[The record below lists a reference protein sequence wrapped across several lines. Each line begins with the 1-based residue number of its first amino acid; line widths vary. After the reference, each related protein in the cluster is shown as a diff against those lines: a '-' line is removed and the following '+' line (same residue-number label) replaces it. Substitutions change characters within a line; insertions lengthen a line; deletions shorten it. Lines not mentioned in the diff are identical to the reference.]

1 MARKRRVAL
10 VPLGCPKNLVDAEV
24 MLGLLDEAGYEVG
37 VDEHEA
43 DVVIVN
49 TCAFVDAAQEEAVE
63 ALLDLAELKEHG
75 RCKALIVA
83 GCLSQRF
90 GEQLFEELPE
100 IDGILGPGD
109 VAGVADVVRRALA
122 GRRPVEIE
130 GLRQEEAP
138 APRWAPEAAVS
149 RYVKVAEGC
158 DHSCAFCTI
167 PQLRGPYRSRPADR
181 IIQECRAMVEA
192 GTREIVLV
200 GQDTSAYGLDLQPQE
215 SLSRLLQSLRTPA
228 LEGWVRVM
236 YLHPDRVGDQLIE
249 TIGEHMLV
257 VNYFDIPFQ
266 HASGRVLRSM
276 HRAGDADEY
285 LALVSRIRRAIAD
298 AALRTTFLLGYPGET
313 EADFEQLLEF
323 IAEARFDRAACF
335 AFSAQDGTVA
345 AELPDPVPAET
356 VAERVDRFMEAQE
369 ALSLERSRHFEGQRL
384 RVLLEYQD
392 DHTGEWV
399 GRSYRDAPEVDG
411 QVLLTADDT
420 TQTLEPG
427 QFVWATIEEA
437 LVHDLRG
444 RLA

>member
-1 MARKRRVAL
+1 MTQKRRVAL

-24 MLGLLDEAGYEVG
+24 MLGLLEAAGYEVG
-37 VDEHEA
+37 ADEHEA

-49 TCAFVDAAQEEAVE
+49 TCAFIDAAQEEAVE

-75 RCKALIVA
+75 PCKALIVA

-90 GEQLFEELPE
+90 GEQLFAELPE

-109 VAGVADVVRRALA
+109 VGRVADVVQRALA
-122 GRRPVEIE
+122 GRRPVEVE
-130 GLRQEEAP
+130 GLGEAETP
-138 APRWAPEAAVS
+138 TPRWAPEAAVS
-149 RYVKVAEGC
+149 RYVKIAEGC

-167 PQLRGPYRSRPADR
+167 PQLRGPFRSRPPDQ
-181 IIQECRAMVEA
+181 IVQECRAMAEA

-215 SLSRLLQSLRTPA
+215 SLARLLHSLRSLA
-228 LEGWVRVM
+228 LDGWVRVM
-236 YLHPDRVGDQLIE
+236 YLHPDRVNDRLIE
-249 TIGEHMLV
+249 TIGEHLLV

-266 HASGRVLRSM
+266 HASERVLKAM
-276 HRAGDADEY
+276 CRAGDADDY
-285 LALVSRIRRAIAD
+285 LALVKHIRRAIPD

-313 EADFEQLLEF
+313 EEDFERLLDF
-323 IAEARFDRAACF
+323 AAEARFDRAACF

-345 AELPDPVPAET
+345 AELPDPVPAEV

-392 DHTGEWV
+392 DGTGEWV

-411 QVLLTADDT
+411 QVLLTAHNAG
-420 TQTLEPG
+420 QTVEPG
-427 QFVWATIEEA
+427 LFVWATIEEA

-444 RLA
+444 RIA